1 MPEPSINLLGTR
13 ELADGSRELFDKIG
27 EGAGERFQGIADQ
40 VAADVRGRVPV
51 DSGALAAAY
60 RAEIVEGVVTVGIP
74 SKGEA
79 PYAGWIEFGGTREG
93 GRNSWAERDYIP
105 EGRYLYPVAFSAEPV
120 LVDAGTDEA
129 NDEIRRFHWKS
140 PSG

>member
-1 MPEPSINLLGTR
+1 MPEPQINLHGVP
-13 ELADGSRELFDKIG
+13 ELADGSRELFGKIG
-27 EGAGERFQGIADQ
+27 DGASERFQGIADQ

-60 RAEIVEGVVTVGIP
+60 RAELVDGVLSVGIP
-74 SKGEA
+74 SKGEV

-93 GRNSWAERDYIP
+93 GRNSWAEREYVE

-120 LVDAGTDEA
+120 LVAAGTDEA
-129 NDEIRRFHWKS
+129 SDEIRRFHWEK